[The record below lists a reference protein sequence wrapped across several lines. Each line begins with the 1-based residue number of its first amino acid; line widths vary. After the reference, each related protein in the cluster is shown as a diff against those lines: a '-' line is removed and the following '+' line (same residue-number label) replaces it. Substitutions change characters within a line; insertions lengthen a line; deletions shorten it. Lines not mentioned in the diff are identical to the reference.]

1 MDTYIDRIL
10 ITKFDSSYE
19 VKEYMLKILLD
30 MGMANLETKWSSV
43 KGIHTLCTD
52 QINIALSE
60 RAQSGKGGNH
70 MSSQREDWKV
80 ASESKGSLAQRNAKP
95 TYIMEFY
102 SKVPLRHEGPTIYLL
117 KGAIESI
124 RSKFMHPELY
134 QDNFV
139 PE

>member
-1 MDTYIDRIL
+1 MKSTSSLKIENKIFYLLKCNAINKMDTYIDRIL
-10 ITKFDSSYE
+10 ITNFDSSYE

-30 MGMANLETKWSSV
+30 MGMADLETEWSSV

-52 QINIALSE
+52 QIDIA
-60 RAQSGKGGNH
+60 
-70 MSSQREDWKV
+70 
-80 ASESKGSLAQRNAKP
+80 LAQRNAKP

-102 SKVPLRHEGPTIYLL
+102 SKVPLRHDGPTIYLL

-124 RSKFMHPELY
+124 RSKFMHPDLY

>member
-10 ITKFDSSYE
+10 ITNFDSSYE

-30 MGMANLETKWSSV
+30 MGMADLETEWSSV

-52 QINIALSE
+52 QIDIA
-60 RAQSGKGGNH
+60 
-70 MSSQREDWKV
+70 
-80 ASESKGSLAQRNAKP
+80 LAQRNAKP

-102 SKVPLRHEGPTIYLL
+102 SKVPLRHDGPTIYLL

-124 RSKFMHPELY
+124 RSKFMHPDLY